1 MRILCLTPAL
11 SMRTFRQMKALAD
24 RGHQITLL
32 YLGKGGSVQLTNVY
46 RTFERCELIRTLK
59 HPLYQY
65 RTTLFPSHY
74 RKLIEKEVRS
84 GEHDLIHSCSM
95 PDVLAAA
102 VSRYASLPKVYDVRD
117 MVSAFEKE
125 IQLGNY
131 LPQWTLGIPPLKWI
145 GLRTVYERLISLER
159 EATLNSNARIYV
171 SEHTMELARRRYNI
185 PEEGSVLFY
194 NYAMRSDLK
203 PPIEKL
209 SDNDGEL
216 HIVYEGVLSDDG
228 YRGRMLPLFETM
240 AKKGIHI
247 HIHGIGSERTLKAFK
262 APQNR
267 IKRYHFEGSL
277 PHEELMTVLTR
288 YDAGMIPFLPYG
300 ADRGYMDTMLPNK
313 LFDYLAAGLCLLV
326 PPTRSMQLFV
336 SRTGTGLTYRGVDD
350 LPGLDEVRSVN
361 IERERYVIEEHIS
374 ELEDLYRSI
383 S

>member
-11 SMRTFRQMKALAD
+11 SMRTFRQMRALTEK
-24 RGHQITLL
+24 GHHITLL
-32 YLGKGGSVQLTNVY
+32 YLGMGGSVQLTEVD
-46 RTFERCELIRTLK
+46 RTFDRAELIRKPK
-59 HPLYQY
+59 HHLYQY
-65 RTTLFPSHY
+65 RTTLFPSYY
-74 RKLIEKEVRS
+74 RKWIEKEERS

-95 PDVLAAA
+95 PDILAAA
-102 VSRYASLPKVYDVRD
+102 VSRYANIPKVYDVRD
-117 MVSAFEKE
+117 MVSAFEKD

-131 LPQWTLGIPPLKWI
+131 LPHWTLGIPPLKWL

-171 SEHTMELARRRYNI
+171 SEHTMELARRRYRI
-185 PEEGSVLFY
+185 PKERSVLFY
-194 NYAMRSDLK
+194 NYAMRSDVK

-209 SDNDGEL
+209 SDKDGEL

-228 YRGRMLPLFETM
+228 YRGRMLPLFESI
-240 AKKGIHI
+240 AKKGVHI
-247 HIHGIGSERTLKAFK
+247 HIHGIGAEQTLRAFK
-262 APQNR
+262 APQSR
-267 IKRYHFEGSL
+267 IKRYHYEGSL
-277 PHEELMTVLTR
+277 PHEELMKVLTR
-288 YDAGMIPFLPYG
+288 YDAGMIPFLPYE
-300 ADRGYMDTMLPNK
+300 ADQGYMDTMLPNK

-336 SRTGTGLTYRGVDD
+336 SRTGTGITYRGVDD
-350 LPGLDEVRSVN
+350 LPGLDKVRAVK